1 MTEHKETNRSPD
13 PFQLTILIFAVIAFM
28 YFTGP
33 VLKTL
38 IVSILLSFA
47 LAPVVGLLERAR
59 FPRALAVILTV
70 LITLGAL
77 GGVGYLVGAEL
88 ASLVKRL
95 PDYQENIE
103 TKLTRILKPA
113 GDNAAVRL
121 KSFAD
126 EIKAKIQ
133 AMPKEVDDPKTEGK
147 KNTSI
152 RVAETDA
159 IPKVEVVSQPSILE
173 QLRSAGG
180 PYLEFLGEAGFVLV
194 LVLFILIGREGISD
208 RIVTLFGNKHI
219 SLTTRTTREISRRIS
234 RYLGTF
240 ALVNSCYG
248 LTIGI
253 ALSIIGVPYS
263 ILWGCMAAMLRFF
276 PYIGPAVAFVLPFL
290 FSFAFFES
298 WLRPL
303 EVVAVFAV
311 VEILLNGYL
320 EPVIY
325 GKTTGISALSLL
337 VAAMFWTWMWGTLG
351 LLVSTPLTVCLAV
364 LGKHVDSLR
373 FFATL
378 LGETA
383 EMEPN
388 LRFYERLIALDE
400 PGALAV
406 VETSLKEQPRI
417 DVFDD
422 LLLKALVR
430 AERDAARDELD
441 ESKLAFIGRVVGEI
455 LDRLDGTPEFS
466 LEAASQPSL
475 DASNLAM
482 MNVDHIEKRIV
493 GVVLDKPSDAL
504 ALRMLGRLLDPSRIV
519 FEIIADPAA
528 SSAFADQSL
537 EPPPQSIVVSHLPP
551 GPLSGTEYLVN
562 RIRTRLPN
570 TPIVVGLWAHPVASS
585 SDAFYH
591 LEISASHVAR
601 SLAEAKAH
609 ILDIV
614 NPRSTDETAVIGA
627 EAASTA

>member
-1 MTEHKETNRSPD
+1 MTERKETARALD

-38 IVSILLSFA
+38 ILSILLSFA

-59 FPRALAVILTV
+59 LPRPLAVVVTV

-77 GGVGYLVGAEL
+77 GGVGYLVGKEL

-103 TKLTRILKPA
+103 TKLSHLLKPA

-126 EIKAKIQ
+126 EIKAKIE
-133 AMPKEVDDPKTEGK
+133 AKPNEVEASENKGETTES
-147 KNTSI
+147 N
-152 RVAETDA
+152 RVAKTA
-159 IPKVEVVSQPSILE
+159 TIPKVEVVTQPSIIE
-173 QLRSAGG
+173 QVRSAGG
-180 PYLEFLGEAGFVLV
+180 PYLEFLGEAGFVLI

-219 SLTTRTTREISRRIS
+219 SLTTRTTREISQRIS

-253 ALSIIGVPYS
+253 ALSLIGVPYS
-263 ILWGCMAAMLRFF
+263 ILWGSLAAMLRFF
-276 PYIGPAVAFVLPFL
+276 PYVGPAVAFILPFL
-290 FSFAFFES
+290 FSFAMFES
-298 WLRPL
+298 WMRPL
-303 EVVAVFAV
+303 EVVAVYAV
-311 VEILLNGYL
+311 IEILLNSYL

-351 LLVSTPLTVCLAV
+351 LLLSTPLTVCLAV
-364 LGKHVDSLR
+364 LGKHVESLR

-388 LRFYERLIALDE
+388 LRLYERLIALDE
-400 PGALAV
+400 PGALAIV
-406 VETSLKEQPRI
+406 DAALKVQPRVE
-417 DVFDD
+417 VFDD

-441 ESKLAFIGRVVGEI
+441 ESKHAFIGRVVGEI

-466 LEAASQPSL
+466 LETAAQPL
-475 DASNLAM
+475 PGGANP
-482 MNVDHIEKRIV
+482 VDLNSDSAETRIV
-493 GVVLDKPSDAL
+493 GLVIDKMSDAL
-504 ALRMLGRLLDPSRIV
+504 ALRMLGQLLTPSRIV
-519 FEIIADPAA
+519 LEIIADPET
-528 SSAFADQSL
+528 SSAFADHQIDA
-537 EPPPQSIVVSHLPP
+537 PPHTIVVSHLPP
-551 GPLSGTEYLVN
+551 GPLSSTELLVN
-562 RIRTRLPN
+562 RIRTRIPN
-570 TPIVVGLWAHPVASS
+570 VPIVVGLWAHPVTSS

-591 LEISASHVAR
+591 LEIAASNVAR

-609 ILDIV
+609 IVSIAK
-614 NPRSTDETAVIGA
+614 PQ
-627 EAASTA
+627 STAETVVEATSTA